1 MTFSSATKT
10 LTYYIDTPG
19 IRKLEQ
25 MCGSRLE
32 RLSQEELYQLCT
44 AIALMLWGCCEPAQ
58 EIDPDDEFADLF
70 SDHSEPDLINS
81 VEELVTPDVTGN
93 VKACLI
99 LLQNE
104 DPEALAALLPAV
116 AEYARDRA

>member
-32 RLSQEELYQLCT
+32 RLTQREEYQLAGVIAEYLAVMT
-44 AIALMLWGCCEPAQ
+44 DDPENAAIDEDEGWTLLNTEWGTS
-58 EIDPDDEFADLF
+58 I
-70 SDHSEPDLINS
+70 
-81 VEELVTPDVTGN
+81 VTTNN
-93 VKACLI
+93 VKTVLEI
-99 LLQNE
+99 LNDE
-104 DPEALAALLPAV
+104 DPEVLAALLPAV